1 MYELKACVWQAGE
14 NAGNLTFVV
23 QFLRYIHNYVM
34 KHLISE
40 MKVILRWITCPAK
53 IHFIL
58 YFVAIFYA
66 WMKKFGHKDSK
77 NTLTL
82 LLQVVLLMAR
92 SYVTANI
99 KWE

>member
-1 MYELKACVWQAGE
+1 
-14 NAGNLTFVV
+14 
-23 QFLRYIHNYVM
+23 M

-53 IHFIL
+53 IHLIL
-58 YFVAIFYA
+58 HFVAIFYA

-77 NTLTL
+77 NTMTL

-99 KWE
+99 KWEWRICLNVHKKQFSQMVLFTGYPFFLSI